1 AALAEVVVDASRL
14 GLDIGAFDVL
24 ETYQRWRRFDTVQ
37 MGVTTD
43 VLNRL
48 FSNDN
53 PLLRA
58 ARSFGLSLVDRA
70 PAVKRAF
77 IAQAAGTG
85 SRASPKLLQGEA
97 I

>member
-1 AALAEVVVDASRL
+1 
-14 GLDIGAFDVL
+14 
-24 ETYQRWRRFDTVQ
+24 RFDTVQ

-53 PLLRA
+53 PVLRIT
-58 ARSFGLSLVDRA
+58 RDIGLGLVERL
-70 PAVKRAF
+70 PGLKRHF
-77 IAQAAGTG
+77 ISQAAGNQSG
-85 SRASPKLLQGEA
+85 APRLLAGQP